1 MIKSLSQCHGNV
13 RTSTGARHAAMLIIS
28 GSGCADS
35 CLDPLSGV
43 VYGARATFPKAPPDS
58 RIVRKPRLQPSG
70 NLGPVKLGLD
80 RARARDLSWLFTAE
94 RIRPR
99 AGQHVQD
106 QYFEFREHLGVLYEP
121 PSWDVGPWSAERE
134 WQREFFSGFERPAA
148 VIIVATS
155 TLEKD

>member
-1 MIKSLSQCHGNV
+1 MPRPLKRRRV
-13 RTSTGARHAAMLIIS
+13 RGSRNFPQSSTRQPHRLI
-28 GSGCADS
+28 A
-35 CLDPLSGV
+35 
-43 VYGARATFPKAPPDS
+43 
-58 RIVRKPRLQPSG
+58 RKPRLQPSG

-80 RARARDLSWLFTAE
+80 RARARDLNWLFTAE
-94 RIRPR
+94 RILPR